1 MRKFARISI
10 AAAVTL
16 GAIGVLL
23 NDLGTALQNLGAT
36 L

>member
-1 MRKFARISI
+1 MRKFTRLSI
-10 AAAVTL
+10 AAVAL

-23 NDLGTALQNLGAT
+23 NDLGTALQNLGGV